1 MEIVDFLRLRPRRIA
16 ILLFLV
22 LLVAVPTATSLL
34 TRSPSYVAVASV
46 QGTLSGTSGSDGQ
59 EHALILDEFQGALTT
74 SPVLGSVARRTGVSV
89 SALGSMMKYQDPTDP
104 GLAAQVRVT
113 GTNVD
118 LAVRVAQVGASET
131 LAYLNEQEMAES
143 QATARVAD
151 LKLGRALKQLRT
163 ATTSNGAIDVET
175 TSLAQEIETLQSVQA
190 GTSQTDLTGQI
201 AELKAQLN
209 KLNGLT
215 GDYGSLQA
223 AFSSALVANEGA
235 VSARLSAEADSTLT
249 DAQNTVSVAVARQG
263 RTKSAAVGGFATG
276 AVVLLGA
283 LLIIALLEVRT
294 GRVATLTNGGGDD
307 EDIGRPDGASH
318 TAALVG
324 SYLVR
329 HLRGRVLQMT
339 GLFAMIVI
347 APLVAIGILGLAH
360 SGKTALAVAIGL
372 PAGVISLYLAV
383 THFEVF
389 LLFLLVIRAGIDSI
403 GNSGSVDPATAV
415 GAVFIVA
422 SALWLTA
429 QWHLGRWQ
437 RTSAVTKWL
446 WLFAAACVI
455 SIPTSVDPTFSSIS
469 TSKAIGGVLMFSVLE
484 QYLGQRPERVGRVI
498 GCVLLS
504 CISPIAIGL
513 EQALLGHG
521 NTDTAG
527 VSRVMGNFSH
537 PSTFALYLMLVFPFA
552 FVTMRGKKGWYRA
565 SLLVISA
572 VSVVLVIL
580 TYTRAAWI
588 GILVMGLYL
597 GFKFYRKKALWS
609 LALLAVLIPVVAP
622 SVVGRISSLSAKPV
636 ATGAPSNSFS
646 WRIGY
651 WEKVIPL
658 ADSDPITGIGFDG
671 VQKVEAVGLQPHDG
685 FVEAYVETG
694 VLGLVAI
701 CGVVWSIVLY
711 LRRRIRVAVTDKEKI
726 LAMAAVAAAIGVAFQ
741 FPVENLLTQTYVY
754 WYFAAAMTFGFSK
767 SRREPLGRSASKEF
781 PPDGLLVASARE
793 RVGAFP

>member
-22 LLVAVPTATSLL
+22 LLVAVPTAASLL
-34 TRSPSYVAVASV
+34 IRSPSFVAVASV
-46 QGTLSGTSGSDGQ
+46 QGTLLGSSRSNGQ

-74 SPVLGSVARRTGVSV
+74 SPVLQAIAERTGVSV
-89 SALGSMMKYQDPTDP
+89 SALGSMMSYQDPTDP
-104 GLAAQVRVT
+104 SLVAQVRVT
-113 GTNVD
+113 GTNPD
-118 LAVRVAQVGASET
+118 LAVRVAQAGASET
-131 LAYLNEQEMAES
+131 LAYLDAQELAES

-151 LKLGRALKQLRT
+151 QSLDRALDQLRT
-163 ATTSNGAIDVET
+163 ATMSDGAVNVET
-175 TSLAQEIETLQSVQA
+175 TSLAQEIETLQSVQS
-190 GTSQTDLTGQI
+190 GTSANEVRGQI
-201 AELKAQLN
+201 AELQT
-209 KLNGLT
+209 KLNELDGLT
-215 GDYGSLQA
+215 KHYGSLNA

-235 VSARLSAEADSTLT
+235 VSARLSADADSTLT
-249 DAQNTVSVAVARQG
+249 DAQNTVSLSVTRQG
-263 RTKSAAVGGFATG
+263 RTKAAAVGGFATG

-283 LLIIALLEVRT
+283 LLIIALVEVRT
-294 GRVATLTNGGGDD
+294 GQVVTTAEGGDPDD
-307 EDIGRPDGASH
+307 ETGRAEGLLYR
-318 TAALVG
+318 AALAG
-324 SYLVR
+324 SYLAR
-329 HLRGRVLQMT
+329 HLRSRVLQVSS
-339 GLFAMIVI
+339 LFAMVVLVPI
-347 APLVAIGILGLAH
+347 AAIGILTLAH
-360 SGKTALAVAIGL
+360 AGQTALAVAIGL
-372 PAGVISLYLAV
+372 PVGVISLYLAV
-383 THFEVF
+383 THFEIF

-403 GNSGSVDPATAV
+403 GNSATIDPATAV
-415 GAVFIVA
+415 GGVFIVA

-469 TSKAIGGVLMFSVLE
+469 TSKAIGGILMFSVLE
-484 QYLGQRPERVGRVI
+484 QYLGQRPERVNRVI

-504 CISPIAIGL
+504 CISPVAIGL
-513 EQALLGHG
+513 EQVLLGHG

-537 PSTFALYLMLVFPFA
+537 PSTFALYLMLVAPIA
-552 FVTMRGKKGWYRA
+552 FVTMRGKKGWYRTV
-565 SLLVISA
+565 LLAVTVIS
-572 VSVVLVIL
+572 SILVIL

-588 GILVMGLYL
+588 GILVMGIYL
-597 GFKFYRKKALWS
+597 GFKLYRKKALWI
-609 LALLAVLIPVVAP
+609 LALLLVLVPVVAP

-636 ATGAPSNSFS
+636 AAGAPSNSFS

-658 ADSDPITGIGFDG
+658 ADRDPITGIGFDG

-701 CGVVWSIVLY
+701 CGVVWSIVQY
-711 LRRRIRVAVTDKEKI
+711 LRRRVRAAVTDKEKL
-726 LAMAAVAAAIGVAFQ
+726 LALAAVAAAIGVAFQ

-754 WYFAAAMTFGFSK
+754 WYFAAAMTFGFSE
-767 SRREPLGRSASKEF
+767 SRRKPPGRTVSDEV
-781 PPDGLLVASARE
+781 PPDGLLVTASPE
-793 RVGAFP
+793 RVGSTW

>member
-34 TRSPSYVAVASV
+34 TRSPRYVAVASV
-46 QGTLSGTSGSDGQ
+46 QGTLQGASRPNGQ

-74 SPVLGSVARRTGVSV
+74 EPVLDAVAARTGVSV

-104 GLAAQVRVT
+104 SLVAQVRVT
-113 GTNVD
+113 GTNANT
-118 LAVRVAQVGASET
+118 AVRVAQAGASET
-131 LAYLNEQEMAES
+131 LDYLNAQEIAES
-143 QATARVAD
+143 EATARVANQ
-151 LKLGRALKQLRT
+151 KLGQALEQLRA
-163 ATTSNGAIDVET
+163 ATTANGAVDVET
-175 TSLAQEIETLQSVQA
+175 ASLAEEIETLQFVES
-190 GTSQTDLTGQI
+190 GTSLNEVRSQI
-201 AELKAQLN
+201 AELQAKLDGLNQLSRR
-209 KLNGLT
+209 
-215 GDYGSLQA
+215 YGSLNA
-223 AFSSALVANEGA
+223 TFSSALVANEGA
-235 VSARLSAEADSTLT
+235 VSARLAADADSTLT
-249 DAQNTVSVAVARQG
+249 DSQNTASLSVTRQG
-263 RTKSAAVGGFATG
+263 RTKAAAIGGFATG

-294 GRVATLTNGGGDD
+294 GRVTPAEGGDGDDGTGRPEGVLYFATLL
-307 EDIGRPDGASH
+307 GA
-318 TAALVG
+318 
-324 SYLVR
+324 YLAQ
-329 HLRGRVLQMT
+329 HLRGRVLQVS
-339 GLFAMIVI
+339 GLFSMVVL
-347 APLVAIGILGLAH
+347 APLAAIGVLTLAH
-360 SGKTALAVAIGL
+360 AGQTSLAVAIGL
-372 PAGVISLYLAV
+372 PVGIISLYLAV
-383 THFEVF
+383 THFEIF

-437 RTSAVTKWL
+437 KTSAVTKWL

-484 QYLGQRPERVGRVI
+484 QYLGQRPERVSRVV

-504 CISPIAIGL
+504 CLSPIAIGL
-513 EQALLGHG
+513 EQVLLGHG
-521 NTDTAG
+521 NTDTSG

-537 PSTFALYLMLVFPFA
+537 PSTFALYLMLISPIA

-565 SLLVISA
+565 VLLAITA
-572 VSVVLVIL
+572 VSVILVIL

-588 GILVMGLYL
+588 GVVVMGIYL
-597 GFKFYRKKALWS
+597 GLKFYRKRALWI
-609 LALLAVLIPVVAP
+609 LALLLVLIPVVAP

-636 ATGAPSNSFS
+636 AAGAPSNSFS
-646 WRIGY
+646 WRVGY

-694 VLGLVAI
+694 LLGLVAI
-701 CGVVWSIVLY
+701 CGVVWSIVQY
-711 LRRRIRVAVTDKEKI
+711 LRRRVRAAVTDREKI

-754 WYFAAAMTFGFSK
+754 WYFAAAMTFGFSE
-767 SRREPLGRSASKEF
+767 SRRKPSGHAVSDELT
-781 PPDGLLVASARE
+781 PDGLLLPAAPE
-793 RVGAFP
+793 RVGASR